1 MGYRSEVAFA
11 IHPDKV
17 SEFLAALAASPEALQ
32 LCQGYPGHDKGMQT
46 DVFMKG
52 DLFVEMSGVK
62 WYESF
67 ESVAIIDKFIA
78 DTIDE
83 DNGPEMVRFLRIGED
98 YEDIAQCGD
107 YAYDYLRIEP
117 ASIYVEEQL

>member
-17 SEFLAALAASPEALQ
+17 ADFLAVLSTSEAALD
-32 LCQGYPGHDKGMQT
+32 LCRGWDGGKGIQT
-46 DVFMKG
+46 DIFMKG
-52 DLFVEMSGVK
+52 DMFIEISGVK
-62 WYESF
+62 WYDSYE
-67 ESVAIIDKFIA
+67 EVEIIDKFIA

-98 YEDIAQCGD
+98 YEDIVRCGD
-107 YAYDYLRIEP
+107 YAYEFLCVSP